1 MISDFG
7 LKKSAIRNLDT
18 LSFPFLTLTSLKGYV
33 RFIFMKPIKYDRHA
47 KRRMKDRH
55 VIEADVKLAI
65 ENADFLEQS
74 IKGRL
79 NAFKFLNGRY
89 LRVTFKEEPDH
100 ILVITVTIKKKPFKE

>member
-1 MISDFG
+1 
-7 LKKSAIRNLDT
+7 
-18 LSFPFLTLTSLKGYV
+18 
-33 RFIFMKPIKYDRHA
+33 MKPIKYDRHA

-55 VIEADVKLAI
+55 IIEADVKLAI
-65 ENADFLEQS
+65 ENADFLKQS

>member
-1 MISDFG
+1 
-7 LKKSAIRNLDT
+7 
-18 LSFPFLTLTSLKGYV
+18 
-33 RFIFMKPIKYDRHA
+33 MKPIKYDRHA

-89 LRVTFKEEPDH
+89 LRVTFKEEPNH

>member
-1 MISDFG
+1 
-7 LKKSAIRNLDT
+7 
-18 LSFPFLTLTSLKGYV
+18 
-33 RFIFMKPIKYDRHA
+33 MKPIKYDRHA

-89 LRVTFKEEPDH
+89 MRVTFKEEPDH

>member
-1 MISDFG
+1 
-7 LKKSAIRNLDT
+7 
-18 LSFPFLTLTSLKGYV
+18 
-33 RFIFMKPIKYDRHA
+33 MKPIKYDRHA